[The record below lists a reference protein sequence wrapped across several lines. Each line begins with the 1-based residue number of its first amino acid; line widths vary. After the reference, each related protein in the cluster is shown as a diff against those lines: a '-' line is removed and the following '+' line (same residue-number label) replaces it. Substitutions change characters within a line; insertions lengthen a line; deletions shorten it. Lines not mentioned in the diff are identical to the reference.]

1 MSANSNVAG
10 SMKEKRKRVD
20 PADLAAKKE
29 ARTKH
34 FHDRHSDL
42 FKTLSNAEMV
52 LDIRDRMP
60 GSSAP
65 VPGNSAPVA
74 GNSAPMAG
82 SPETPK
88 SVAGSPETPESV
100 AGSPET
106 PESVAGSPKTPKS
119 VAGPQKTPKS
129 VAGPQKTPKSVA
141 GPQKTPKSVA
151 GANGAAAGPQDLV
164 TKERARELRKQLK
177 QLKAWLDS
185 ECMSRDQYKF
195 ARISIDQ
202 ELRSAK
208 RK

>member
-100 AGSPET
+100 AGSP
-106 PESVAGSPKTPKS
+106 
-119 VAGPQKTPKS
+119 
-129 VAGPQKTPKSVA
+129 KTPKSVA

>member
-129 VAGPQKTPKSVA
+129 VAG
-141 GPQKTPKSVA
+141 
-151 GANGAAAGPQDLV
+151 ANGAAAGPQDLV

>member
-1 MSANSNVAG
+1 
-10 SMKEKRKRVD
+10 MKEKRKRVD

-141 GPQKTPKSVA
+141 G
-151 GANGAAAGPQDLV
+151 ANGAAAGPQDLV

>member
-141 GPQKTPKSVA
+141 G
-151 GANGAAAGPQDLV
+151 ANGAAAGPQDLV

>member
-10 SMKEKRKRVD
+10 PMKEKRKRVD

-34 FHDRHSDL
+34 FHDRHFDL

-52 LDIRDRMP
+52 LDLRDRM
-60 GSSAP
+60 A
-65 VPGNSAPVA
+65 GNSAPVA
-74 GNSAPMAG
+74 GNSAPVAG

-88 SVAGSPETPESV
+88 SVAGSPETPKSV
-100 AGSPET
+100 GGSPET
-106 PESVAGSPKTPKS
+106 PKS
-119 VAGPQKTPKS
+119 A
-129 VAGPQKTPKSVA
+129 
-141 GPQKTPKSVA
+141 A

-164 TKERARELRKQLK
+164 TKERARELRRWLK